1 MKNEVSSDMIWNLTS
16 LLRDVVY
23 SRNLAFS
30 ALRLLFLKYALDNYI
45 GATSKEDM
53 QQCVRAQKMFALRDI
68 SNGIETVIPVMQY
81 IDRAYGLDGVLSS
94 HDNIDEY
101 ARELFGADR
110 FRQKRNASEDGFRSL
125 MEFVGGLDLEE
136 GNEPVIGRKLV
147 EAIISMNDRSY
158 SRNSFSGE
166 NASDIVLS
174 SLAKELLHVTSE
186 DVFLDFASGVGVSTL
201 FIAGDA
207 QPQIVNVELSGANA
221 AAAAM
226 LYIMYGY
233 QNIRILV
240 GDSIS
245 QLVPGLSGNKVFV
258 DPPIASR
265 VEKSDT
271 NIYTDS
277 SLAVLYRVMHDY
289 LTKDGDALVVLP
301 ANPLFQGKKQAVDL
315 RKELVQRGMLKAVIG
330 LPPMWYATT
339 INTHLLLITK
349 EEMIQPEVL
358 FIDAAKEMKNTK
370 IRGSQAS
377 TIPAD
382 LIKRIASTVADR
394 DVIEGFSCL
403 ASLDEIRNN
412 NYNLVPATYL
422 ASPGEEDSMTMEE
435 VEAQL
440 AELYR
445 QLME

>member
-1 MKNEVSSDMIWNLTS
+1 MKNEVSSDMIWKLTS

-68 SNGIETVIPVMQY
+68 SNGIETVIPVLQY
-81 IDRAYGLDGVLSS
+81 IDRSYGLDGVLSS
-94 HDNIDEY
+94 HENIDEY

-207 QPQIVNVELSGANA
+207 QPQIINVEISGANA

-233 QNIRILV
+233 QNIRILI

-245 QLVPGLSGNKVFV
+245 DLIPGLSGNKVFV

-265 VEKSDT
+265 VEKSNT

-315 RKELVQRGMLKAVIG
+315 REELVQRGMLRAVIA

-339 INTHLLLITK
+339 MNTHLLLISK
-349 EEMIQPEVL
+349 KEMIQPDVL
-358 FIDAAKEMKNTK
+358 FIDATKEMKNTK
-370 IRGSQAS
+370 NRSSQAS
-377 TIPAD
+377 AIPAD
-382 LIKRIASTVADR
+382 LIKRIALTVADCEVC
-394 DVIEGFSCL
+394 DGFSCI

-412 NYNLVPATYL
+412 NYNLVPATYI

>member
-68 SNGIETVIPVMQY
+68 SNGIETVIPVLQY
-81 IDRAYGLDGVLSS
+81 IDRAYGLDSVLSS

-101 ARELFGADR
+101 ARELFGTDR

-125 MEFVGGLDLEE
+125 MEFVGSLDLEE
-136 GNEPVIGRKLV
+136 GNEPIIGRKLV
-147 EAIISMNDRSY
+147 EAIISMNDRSF

-174 SLAKELLHVTSE
+174 SLAKELLNVTSE

-245 QLVPGLSGNKVFV
+245 QLIPGLSGNKVFV

-289 LTKDGDALVVLP
+289 LSKDGDALVVLP

-315 RKELVQRGMLKAVIG
+315 REELVQRGMLKAVIA

-339 INTHLLLITK
+339 MNTHLLLISK
-349 EEMIQPEVL
+349 KEMIQPDVL
-358 FIDAAKEMKNTK
+358 FIDATKEMKNMK
-370 IRGSQAS
+370 NRSSQAS
-377 TIPAD
+377 AIPAD

-394 DVIEGFSCL
+394 EVCEGFSCI
-403 ASLDEIRNN
+403 ASQDEIRNN
-412 NYNLVPATYL
+412 NYNLVPATYVV
-422 ASPGEEDSMTMEE
+422 SPGEEDNMTMEE

>member
-1 MKNEVSSDMIWNLTS
+1 MKNEFNSEIVWDLAS
-16 LLRDVVY
+16 LLRGVVY

-30 ALRLLFLKYALDNYI
+30 ALRLIFLKYALDNYI
-45 GATSKEDM
+45 GASSKEDM
-53 QQCVRAQKMFALRDI
+53 QQCVRAQKMFAMRDI
-68 SNGIETVIPVMQY
+68 SNGIDTVIPVMQY
-81 IDRAYGLDGVLSS
+81 IDKAYGLVDVLSGAA
-94 HDNIDEY
+94 NIDEY
-101 ARELFGADR
+101 ARELFGTDR
-110 FRQKRNASEDGFRSL
+110 FRQKRNATEDGFRSL

-147 EAIISMNDRSY
+147 ESIIAMIDKYSY
-158 SRNSFSGE
+158 RNSYAGE
-166 NASDIVLS
+166 NVTDTVLS
-174 SLAKELLHVTSE
+174 SLAKDILSVSSE
-186 DVFLDFASGVGVSTL
+186 DAFLDFTSGAGVSTL
-201 FIAGDA
+201 IIAGDA

-315 RKELVQRGMLKAVIG
+315 REELVQRGMLRAVIA

-339 INTHLLLITK
+339 MNTHLLLISK
-349 EEMIQPEVL
+349 KEMIQPDVL
-358 FIDAAKEMKNTK
+358 FIDATKEMKNTK
-370 IRGSQAS
+370 NRSSQAS
-377 TIPAD
+377 AIPAD
-382 LIKRIASTVADR
+382 LIKRIALTVADCEVC
-394 DVIEGFSCL
+394 DGFSCI

-412 NYNLVPATYL
+412 NYNLVPATYI
-422 ASPGEEDSMTMEE
+422 ASPGEEDNMTMEE

>member
-1 MKNEVSSDMIWNLTS
+1 MKNEVSSDMIWKLTS

-68 SNGIETVIPVMQY
+68 SNGIETVIPVLQY
-81 IDRAYGLDGVLSS
+81 IDRSYGLDGVLSS
-94 HDNIDEY
+94 HENIDEY

-110 FRQKRNASEDGFRSL
+110 FRQKRNASADGFRSL

-136 GNEPVIGRKLV
+136 GNEPIIGRKLV
-147 EAIISMNDRSY
+147 KAIISMNDRSY

-174 SLAKELLHVTSE
+174 SLAKELLNVTSE

-245 QLVPGLSGNKVFV
+245 QLVLGLSGNKVFV

-315 RKELVQRGMLKAVIG
+315 REELVQRGMLRAVIA

-339 INTHLLLITK
+339 MNTHLLLISK
-349 EEMIQPEVL
+349 KEMIQPDVL
-358 FIDAAKEMKNTK
+358 FIDATKEMKNTK
-370 IRGSQAS
+370 NRSSQAS
-377 TIPAD
+377 AIPAD
-382 LIKRIASTVADR
+382 LIKRIALTVADCEVC
-394 DVIEGFSCL
+394 DGFSCI

-412 NYNLVPATYL
+412 NYNLVPATYI
-422 ASPGEEDSMTMEE
+422 ASPGEEDNMTMEE

>member
-1 MKNEVSSDMIWNLTS
+1 MKNEVSSDMIWKLTS

-68 SNGIETVIPVMQY
+68 SNGIETVIPVLQY
-81 IDRAYGLDGVLSS
+81 IDRSYGLDGVLSS
-94 HDNIDEY
+94 HENIDEY

-136 GNEPVIGRKLV
+136 GNEPIIGRKLV
-147 EAIISMNDRSY
+147 KAIISMNDRSY

-174 SLAKELLHVTSE
+174 SLAKELLNVTSE

-245 QLVPGLSGNKVFV
+245 QLVLGLSGNKVFV

-315 RKELVQRGMLKAVIG
+315 REELVQRGMLRAVIA

-339 INTHLLLITK
+339 MNTHLLLISK
-349 EEMIQPEVL
+349 KEMIQPDVL
-358 FIDAAKEMKNTK
+358 FIDATKEMKNTK
-370 IRGSQAS
+370 NRSSQAS
-377 TIPAD
+377 AIPAD
-382 LIKRIASTVADR
+382 LIKRIALTVADCEVC
-394 DVIEGFSCL
+394 DGFSCI

-412 NYNLVPATYL
+412 NYNLVPATYI
-422 ASPGEEDSMTMEE
+422 ASPGEEDNMTMEE

>member
-289 LTKDGDALVVLP
+289 LAKDGEALVVLP
-301 ANPLFQGKKQAVDL
+301 ANPLFQGKKQAVEL
-315 RKELVQRGMLKAVIG
+315 REELVQRGMLKAVIA

-358 FIDAAKEMKNTK
+358 FIDATKEMKNTK

-394 DVIEGFSCL
+394 AVCEGFSCL
-403 ASLDEIRNN
+403 ASLEEIRNN

-422 ASPGEEDSMTMEE
+422 ASPGEEDNMTMEE

>member
-1 MKNEVSSDMIWNLTS
+1 M
-16 LLRDVVY
+16 LRDVVY

-68 SNGIETVIPVMQY
+68 SNGIETVIPVLQY
-81 IDRAYGLDGVLSS
+81 IDRSYGLDGVLSS

-136 GNEPVIGRKLV
+136 GNEPIIGRKLV

-166 NASDIVLS
+166 NASDIILS
-174 SLAKELLHVTSE
+174 SIARELLNVTSE

-245 QLVPGLSGNKVFV
+245 QLIPGLSGNKVFV

-289 LTKDGDALVVLP
+289 LAKDGEALVVLP
-301 ANPLFQGKKQAVDL
+301 ANPLFQGKKQAVEL
-315 RKELVQRGMLKAVIG
+315 REELVQRGMLKAVIA

-339 INTHLLLITK
+339 INTHILLITK

-358 FIDAAKEMKNTK
+358 FIDATKEMKNTK
-370 IRGSQAS
+370 IRGSQVS

-422 ASPGEEDSMTMEE
+422 ASPGEEDNMTMEE